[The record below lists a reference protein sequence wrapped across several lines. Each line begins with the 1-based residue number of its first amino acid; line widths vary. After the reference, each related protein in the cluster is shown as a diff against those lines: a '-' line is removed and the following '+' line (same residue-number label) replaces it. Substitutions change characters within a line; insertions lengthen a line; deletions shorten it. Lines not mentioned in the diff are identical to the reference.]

1 MSNELE
7 KQLESAK
14 NQLSSLN
21 AEIASYKSQDRFDG
35 YYMMNYHDELILNDL
50 YSSRDDLEQEIAL
63 LEEQLRQQKEIENKY
78 KYKISSKRIKNEPN
92 TLKDLRNISVSG
104 NALNFRKN
112 DTAVD
117 EGINLV
123 SKSYY
128 MNKDFLIID
137 TLSLKGEDIERSNI
151 SEIAYGFSKNIEK
164 MSNIQ
169 PLILNEF
176 QPFDM
181 LSPADLMPAGI
192 FEKLGEFTNKAIGFL
207 GGNALISLG
216 KNYLMKRNIDE
227 FSKNPEQLYNI
238 ANEINGKTKINLH
251 EKNRVRKYFT
261 SDPVQVI
268 QNMFNGG
275 RWLNTFQIPYYG
287 NDYLIANH
295 KQNWSSSDSSN
306 FLGGLA
312 GSNPTPGAAPS
323 VGTKGFGI
331 DFPSNPKWTPNLKS
345 NRVIKTNFYLVNT
358 STEWLVKNF
367 QFIQAFFAGTSWL
380 HMKYCQVRP
389 PNVYHVLCPGRFQI
403 YWAAM
408 DVTVTFEGKLRKNT
422 EAVTKIKQTANIKSI
437 DEDMLWPEAWKV
449 DVSIKDLTPNNFNLY
464 AEYYQHGFK
473 AEEILSL
480 EEQQSIKDVAI
491 QASAY
496 FSEMFGDLKES
507 MENGLKDAYKGI
519 TGKNYKEGTP
529 LTGIVTDLAGGIK
542 DKLINPFTS
551 ELGINENQQKLV
563 QAKEN
568 YDQIINEYRGADGK
582 VDYDALNA
590 DPRYKQRITTY
601 MKANANVIADEK
613 RTGGMSA
620 EQASKEAR
628 IEAARAVYGKGNE
641 NNWHTKELGWFN

>member
-21 AEIASYKSQDRFDG
+21 AEIASYESQDRFDG

-63 LEEQLRQQKEIENKY
+63 LEEQLRRQKELENRY
-78 KYKISSKRIKNEPN
+78 KYNISSRRTKNEPN

-104 NALNFRKN
+104 KALNFRKN
-112 DTAVD
+112 DTSID

-181 LSPADLMPAGI
+181 LSPADLMPAGL
-192 FEKLGEFTNKAIGFL
+192 FEKLGKFTNQAAVFL

-216 KNYLMKRNIDE
+216 KNYLMKKNIDE

-238 ANEINGKTKINLH
+238 ANEIDGKAKINLH

-403 YWAAM
+403 YWAAI
-408 DVTVTFEGKLRKNT
+408 DVKVTFEGKLRKNV
-422 EAVTKIKQTANIKSI
+422 EASREIMNYGIKSI

-464 AEYYQHGFK
+464 AEYYKDGFK
-473 AEEILSL
+473 ADEIKSL
-480 EEQQSIKDVAI
+480 EEYVGLTDALTEISKYVTQIAREAGKYINEKSSKIASDMQQITSELKNKFETFTGSTSIDQQLAQTEKEWTDVRDNKVKVSDSEYSSRYQRYKDTLREKVI
-491 QASAY
+491 
-496 FSEMFGDLKES
+496 EDLK
-507 MENGLKDAYKGI
+507 AKGI
-519 TGKNYKEGTP
+519 TSTEEIDEELNRR
-529 LTGIVTDLAGGIK
+529 IGGE
-542 DKLINPFTS
+542 T
-551 ELGINENQQKLV
+551 QAQK
-563 QAKEN
+563 
-568 YDQIINEYRGADGK
+568 Y
-582 VDYDALNA
+582 
-590 DPRYKQRITTY
+590 QR
-601 MKANANVIADEK
+601 EK
-613 RTGGMSA
+613 REREIRQQEEELRRNM
-620 EQASKEAR
+620 Q
-628 IEAARAVYGKGNE
+628 IYNPYG
-641 NNWHTKELGWFN
+641 F

>member
-137 TLSLKGEDIERSNI
+137 TLSLKSEDIERSNI

-464 AEYYQHGFK
+464 AEYYKDGFK
-473 AEEILSL
+473 ADEIKSL
-480 EEQQSIKDVAI
+480 EEYVGLTDALTEISKYVTQIAREAGKYINEKSGKITSDMQQITSELKNQFATFTGNTSIDQQLAQTEKEWTDVRDNKVKFSDSEYSSRYQRYKDTLREKVI
-491 QASAY
+491 
-496 FSEMFGDLKES
+496 EDLK
-507 MENGLKDAYKGI
+507 AKGI
-519 TGKNYKEGTP
+519 TSTEEIDEELNRR
-529 LTGIVTDLAGGIK
+529 IGGE
-542 DKLINPFTS
+542 T
-551 ELGINENQQKLV
+551 QAQK
-563 QAKEN
+563 
-568 YDQIINEYRGADGK
+568 Y
-582 VDYDALNA
+582 
-590 DPRYKQRITTY
+590 QR
-601 MKANANVIADEK
+601 EK
-613 RTGGMSA
+613 R
-620 EQASKEAR
+620 EREIRQQREKDY
-628 IEAARAVYGKGNE
+628 INK
-641 NNWHTKELGWFN
+641 